1 MESLDWTNFL
11 LGATLAGFLGGY
23 LCGKR
28 ASAWGATLA
37 SRSAPRVPPE
47 ESAGQ
52 PDEEEEEEDSNGEEE
67 KDGSRIKAKKLPGEK
82 KHSRYVNLK

>member
-1 MESLDWTNFL
+1 
-11 LGATLAGFLGGY
+11 
-23 LCGKR
+23 
-28 ASAWGATLA
+28 
-37 SRSAPRVPPE
+37 VPPE

-52 PDEEEEEEDSNGEEE
+52 PDEEEEEEDNGEEE